1 MSIKLVF
8 NDIEIDKELISSLR
22 KEGIEE
28 PTEIQ
33 EKAIPLL
40 LDGEDVIGQAN
51 TGTGKTLAFGIP
63 IVQMIKNET
72 RDIEALVL
80 VPTRELSAQVSKEI
94 KKISRYKSL
103 RMTKVCGGESPNIQK
118 ASIRRNP
125 SLVVATPGRLID
137 FIERGVVNLDWV
149 KFLVIDEAD
158 TMLEMG
164 FIEDIEFII
173 RSIENKHQTALFSA
187 TFPQPIVQLA
197 KKYQT
202 QAKRIMIHEDNK
214 ISEEKLE
221 QYYLCVNSERNKQ
234 DLLIELIEDIKPEK
248 GIIFCRTKS
257 DSNRI
262 HKVLRGLEIK
272 AVVINGDMS
281 QSQRDRSMR
290 NFKDKRTRI
299 IVATDLLSRGI
310 HVENVDYIINYNVP
324 KNRDSYFHRIGRT
337 ARIGTEVIGKAITI
351 VAGRETRDFVELKRE
366 IKTNITSFKGKQIY
380 RYEIPLDEESF
391 AKSGRRNGRGGS
403 PRYGRGSPNRSSS
416 GGRRY
421 GGNRSGGY
429 GGRSGGYGNRSGGDN
444 NRSGGYGNRSGGD
457 NNRSGGDNNRSGG
470 DNNRS
475 GGDNN
480 RSGGDNNRS
489 GGYGGRSGG
498 YGNRSG
504 GSSKNREGSENRSGY
519 FSGEDRNNSE
529 KSRKG
534 NKDNKKSQYK
544 KRSRKTTY

>member
-1 MSIKLVF
+1 MSTKLVF
-8 NDIEIDKELISSLR
+8 NDIEIDKELISTLR

-33 EKAIPLL
+33 ERAIPLL
-40 LDGEDVIGQAN
+40 LKGEDVIAQSN

-63 IVQMIKNET
+63 IVQMIKQGT

-94 KKISRYKSL
+94 KNISRYKSL
-103 RMTKVCGGESPNIQK
+103 KITKVCGGESPNIQK

-125 SLVVATPGRLID
+125 SLIVATPGRLID

-164 FIEDIEFII
+164 FINDIEFII

-197 KKYQT
+197 GKYQT

-221 QYYLCVNSERNKQ
+221 QYYICANNERNKQ

-257 DSNRI
+257 DTSRI
-262 HKVLRGLEIK
+262 HKVLRELEIK
-272 AVVINGDMS
+272 SVVINGDMS
-281 QSQRDRSMR
+281 QSQRDRSMK
-290 NFKDKRTRI
+290 NFMDKRTRL

-337 ARIGTEVIGKAITI
+337 ARIGNKGKAITI

-366 IKTNITSFKGKQIY
+366 IKSNVTPFKGKQIY
-380 RYEIPLDEESF
+380 RYEVPLDEQSF
-391 AKSGRRNGRGGS
+391 NNSGRRNGRGGS

-416 GGRRY
+416 GGNRSGGY

-429 GGRSGGYGNRSGGDN
+429 GG
-444 NRSGGYGNRSGGD
+444 
-457 NNRSGGDNNRSGG
+457 
-470 DNNRS
+470 
-475 GGDNN
+475 
-480 RSGGDNNRS
+480 NRS
-489 GGYGGRSGG
+489 GGYGG
-498 YGNRSG
+498 NRSG
-504 GSSKNREGSENRSGY
+504 GSSGNREGSENRSGY
-519 FSGEDRNNSE
+519 FSGENRNNSE
-529 KSRKG
+529 KTRSG

>member
-33 EKAIPLL
+33 ERAIPLL
-40 LDGEDVIGQAN
+40 LGGEDVIAQSN

-63 IVQMIKNET
+63 IVQMIKEGT

-94 KKISRYKSL
+94 KRISRYKSL

-164 FIEDIEFII
+164 FINDIEFII

-187 TFPQPIVQLA
+187 TFPPPIVQLA

-234 DLLIELIEDIKPEK
+234 DLLIELLEDIKPEK

-272 AVVINGDMS
+272 SVVINGDMS
-281 QSQRDRSMR
+281 QSQRDRSMK
-290 NFKDKRTRI
+290 NFMDKRTRL

-337 ARIGTEVIGKAITI
+337 ARIGNKGKAITI

-366 IKTNITSFKGKQIY
+366 IKSNVTPFKGKQIY
-380 RYEIPLDEESF
+380 RYEVPLDEQSF
-391 AKSGRRNGRGGS
+391 RDSGRRNGRGGS

-429 GGRSGGYGNRSGGDN
+429 GG
-444 NRSGGYGNRSGGD
+444 
-457 NNRSGGDNNRSGG
+457 
-470 DNNRS
+470 
-475 GGDNN
+475 N

-489 GGYGGRSGG
+489 GGYGGNRSGG
-498 YGNRSG
+498 YGGNRSGGYGGNRSG
-504 GSSKNREGSENRSGY
+504 GSSGNREGSENRSGY
-519 FSGEDRNNSE
+519 FTGENRNNSE
-529 KSRKG
+529 KTRSG